1 MPTLWARK
9 HGNVSVIRAG
19 LARKFYFGDDAVL
32 LAMDTDGVTTLLSAL
47 VRAQQ
52 QGASR
57 LERDGTV
64 HEFLIQPDA
73 ADIEL
78 HDDRVVWRLDDSKAA
93 EIIELLTA
101 MTQSPTDAG
110 HYYVDISTPAET
122 LVLSRNEHV

>member
-1 MPTLWARK
+1 MEGMTI
-9 HGNVSVIRAG
+9 VRAE
-19 LARKFYFGDDAVL
+19 LARQFYFGEDAVL
-32 LAMDTDGVTTLLSAL
+32 LVMDTDGVTTFLSAL

-57 LERDGTV
+57 LEGDGTV
-64 HEFLIQPDA
+64 HDFLIKPDA

-78 HDDRVVWRLDDSKAA
+78 HDDRVVWRLDHAKAA

-101 MTQSPTDAG
+101 MTQSTTGAG